1 MYYSGGFD
9 DGAQVLILGYG
20 LAGAVAAVTAH
31 DAGAEVLIVER
42 QPQRRRRPN
51 SRFSGGLFIVPDD
64 VDGAVHYM
72 RRLYRINDELYETDP
87 AVIRTWAAETAA
99 NVTWLTGEGGTA
111 RRILDHGEHPAIE
124 GYDSISIYKPD
135 MIDHPGTG
143 QRGWGYGLFTFMQ
156 QRVAERGIRVMYD
169 SRAQWL
175 LTDADGAIT
184 GLRVQREGRELHL
197 RAGRAVVM
205 ASGGFEFNERMKL
218 DYLRLNPTH
227 FYGNPENTGDG
238 VAMALDVG
246 ADLWHMNSSAAR
258 LVAHFPDSGY
268 PGGVPIDLWG
278 GDGEASMR
286 ALLAPQPIESRPD
299 GSPGGRP
306 EATPG
311 GVPGAIITDR
321 YGRRFTSEVYR
332 THTLYYELANLDSH
346 RLNYPKVPSWWIF
359 DQRRLDAGPLS
370 PDYIGP
376 AGPLQEIA
384 WSRDNREEVGRGWVR
399 SAHSPERLAELIGMD
414 PAVLSTTVR
423 DYNRACRRGV
433 DPDFGRPAATLT
445 PLDAGPL
452 HAVRLWP
459 GGPNTQGGARRN
471 PEARVMSVRGHPIP
485 GLFSAGEFGS
495 IYGMLYPAG
504 GGNIAEC
511 LAFGRI
517 AGRGAA
523 AERSR

>member
-9 DGAQVLILGYG
+9 QRADVLIIGYG
-20 LAGAVAAVTAH
+20 LAGAVAAITAH

-42 QPQRRRRPN
+42 QPERRRRPN

-72 RRLYRINDELYETDP
+72 TELYRINDELYETDP
-87 AVIRTWAAETAA
+87 AVIRAWAAETAA
-99 NVTWLTGEGGTA
+99 NVSWLAGEGGTA

-124 GYDSISIYKPD
+124 GYDAISIYKPD
-135 MIDHPGTG
+135 MIEHPGTG
-143 QRGWGYGLFTFMQ
+143 QRGWGYGLYTFMQ
-156 QRVAERGIRVMYD
+156 RRVAERGIPVTYD
-169 SRAQWL
+169 TRAQWL
-175 LTDADGAIT
+175 LTDAGGAVT
-184 GLRVQREGRELHL
+184 GLLARRGGHDVRL
-197 RAGRAVVM
+197 RAGRAVVLTT
-205 ASGGFEFNERMKL
+205 GGFEFNARMKH

-238 VAMALDVG
+238 VSMALDVG
-246 ADLWHMNSSAAR
+246 ADLWHMNASAAR
-258 LVAHFPDSGY
+258 LVAHTPDSGY

-286 ALLAPQPIESRPD
+286 ALLAPQPIEARSHAPAGD
-299 GSPGGRP
+299 GSDR
-306 EATPG
+306 
-311 GVPGAIITDR
+311 VPGAIITDR
-321 YGRRFTSEVYR
+321 YGRRFTSEAYR
-332 THTLYYELANLDSH
+332 THTLYYELTNLDSH
-346 RLNYPKVPSWWIF
+346 RLTYPKVPSWWIF
-359 DQRRLDAGPLS
+359 DRRRLDAGPLS
-370 PDYIGP
+370 PNYIGP
-376 AGPLQEIA
+376 AGPLREID
-384 WSRDNREEVGRGWVR
+384 WSRDNRAEVDRGWVH
-399 SAHSPERLAELIGMD
+399 SADSPQRLAGLIGVD
-414 PAVLSTTVR
+414 PSVLSATVR
-423 DYNRACRRGV
+423 DYNLACTRGE
-433 DPDFGRPAATLT
+433 DPDFNRPAVTLT
-445 PLDAGPL
+445 PLDPGSL

-459 GGPNTQGGARRN
+459 GGPNTQGGARRD

-523 AERSR
+523 AEPVR